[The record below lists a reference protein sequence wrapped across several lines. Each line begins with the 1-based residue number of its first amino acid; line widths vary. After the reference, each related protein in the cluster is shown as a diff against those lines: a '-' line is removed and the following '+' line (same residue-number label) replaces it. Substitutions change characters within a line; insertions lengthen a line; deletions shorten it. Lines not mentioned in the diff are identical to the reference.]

1 MWGCHHR
8 GSCDSSYQWWS
19 RWRTPWRMWA
29 QLLTSTE
36 VIQICWTT
44 LVKDFYKWFLHF
56 CKFFCTEPH
65 FSLVDDPK
73 NMTCLMHGRNWPL
86 QWKMRYVTK
95 TGSKLTYLIQKCDVT
110 KTGPQLTSFDPKTWR
125 DQNGAPTDLLWSKK
139 RSVTNTY

>member
-8 GSCDSSYQWWS
+8 GGCESSCQWWS

-95 TGSKLTYLIQKCDVT
+95 TDLLWSKNVTWPKRGPNWPPLMQKRDVT
-110 KTGPQLTSFDPKTWR
+110 KTGPQLTSFDPKSVAW
-125 DQNGAPTDLLWSKK
+125 PT
-139 RSVTNTY
+139 RIRC